1 MAKKS
6 TVVKSDL
13 MARLMKASATDTNAV
28 LSESELMNKKDVIR
42 TRVPVLN
49 LALSGELDGGL
60 TPGLTTLAGP
70 SKHFKSNL
78 ALICVQAYLRKYPEG
93 ICLFFDNEFGTTRDY
108 FKAQGIDPD
117 RVLHVPFNNIE
128 ELKFEVVKKLE
139 EINRGDRVILYIDSL
154 GNAASKK
161 ELDDAKEEKS
171 AADMT
176 RAKQLK
182 SVTRM
187 ITPYLTTKD
196 IPCVAVA
203 HTYDTQEMYSKKV
216 VSGGTGIYYSSDTII
231 ILGRQQEKDGKEL
244 LGYNFIMNMDKSRYV
259 REQSKIPLNVSFA
272 GGINTYSGLLDI
284 AEELGFVV
292 KPSNGWFS
300 RAYLDESTGEMV
312 QEEKKWRRADTDCN
326 EFWKPMFGHQP
337 FKDAV
342 SAAFKVAAVAVTDDD
357 LGDVDD
363 LFSAEATVVEAKLDQ
378 LEEGSI
384 GHFDDDYSLLD

>member
-216 VSGGTGIYYSSDTII
+216 VSGGTGIVYSSDTII

-244 LGYNFIMNMDKSRYV
+244 LGYNFIMNMEKSRFV

-300 RAYLDESTGEMV
+300 RAYLDESTGEMI

-363 LFSAEATVVEAKLDQ
+363 LFNAETTVVESKLDQ